1 MTEQIFATGVF
12 LEPFRTIVDGKKVW
26 IWRATRFVNKSYK
39 DGEYFDPDTTAKT
52 KEALLAGIPEEE

>member
-26 IWRATRFVNKSYK
+26 AWRATGFEDSSYK
-39 DGEYFDPDTTAKT
+39 DGEYFNPDTTAKT
-52 KEALLAGIPEEE
+52 KEALLAGIPKEE